1 MPHVETVRGPARTG
15 PRPGWFAG
23 TERWLSF
30 AYGLIWLMAMCIP
43 WGDMILL
50 PYEVQASRLLT
61 VATALVWALLLWRKR
76 KAKDLR
82 AAHWLLLLFVT
93 WAAANVLWSPETDRS
108 LRRVAS
114 YLQLFLLV
122 WVIHQSCDTIL
133 QYLRLLQAYVIGCL
147 IATTGLFWNFMADV
161 VTGDGRYTAPG
172 FDPNDLAVTLALGI
186 PMAWHLDSMTRGL
199 RWLNRLF
206 VPIAVICIL
215 LTASRSGLVTL
226 AISMAYLLTTITRFS
241 RRSILGLVLVG
252 GLTISVVTAM
262 WSEVSIR
269 RLSTI
274 ADQLTA
280 RDMNGR
286 VDIWE
291 RGVAAFLEHP
301 LVGHGAGSFGAVV
314 GARRSRELAAHN
326 AYLGI
331 LVEHGLI
338 GLALFLS
345 AVGAI
350 YARALRS
357 YPMEPRLWT
366 FLLLGWAVAAMSL
379 SWENRETSWLL
390 FGLGAAL
397 PRKPRPALHYL
408 MPSKRRDIGVAYA

>member
-1 MPHVETVRGPARTG
+1 MPLIDTVRGPRANAKSGQFVTDEH
-15 PRPGWFAG
+15 WH
-23 TERWLSF
+23 SF
-30 AYGLIWLMAMCIP
+30 AYGLVWLMAMCIP

-61 VATALVWALLLWRKR
+61 VVTAIIWAMLLWRKR
-76 KAKDLR
+76 EARNLR

-93 WAAANVLWSPETDRS
+93 WAAANILWSPETDRS
-108 LRRVAS
+108 LRRIAS
-114 YLQLFLLV
+114 YLQLFLVV
-122 WVIHQSCDTIL
+122 WVIHQSCDSFL

-147 IATTGLFWNFMADV
+147 IAAMGLLWNFMADV
-161 VTGDGRYTAPG
+161 VAGDGRYTAPG

-186 PMAWHLDSMTRGL
+186 PMAWHLVSMTWVL

-206 VPIAVICIL
+206 VPLAVICIL
-215 LTASRSGLVTL
+215 LTASRSGLVAL
-226 AISMAYLLTTITRFS
+226 GISVVYLFSTITRFS
-241 RRSILGLVLVG
+241 RRSILGLALVG
-252 GLTISVVTAM
+252 GLTVSVVTAM

-274 ADQLTA
+274 ADQLAA

-286 VDIWE
+286 VDIWQ

-301 LVGHGAGSFGAVV
+301 LVGHGAGSFGAAV

-345 AVGAI
+345 AVSAI

-357 YPMEPRLWT
+357 YAMEPRLWT

-397 PRKPRPALHYL
+397 PRKPRPLLYQP
-408 MPSKRRDIGVAYA
+408 MPAKRRRSGVAYA